1 MRSRTGATKIICF
14 LGIVACCLLQLTAAV
29 QGVSAAPKQVPGAKA
44 GDCGACHGKDKVLPD
59 SHPDTK
65 AMDWKACKACHQ
77 GDKMALAGKMPG
89 SHVHQLTGVNCV
101 GCHGKTE
108 KPEALEMDKCV
119 ACHGSTAKLAEK
131 TAKVKPENPHTSPHY
146 GTELDC
152 NLCHRQHAKSEN
164 YCNQC
169 HSFNFRVP

>member
-44 GDCGACHGKDKVLPD
+44 GG
-59 SHPDTK
+59 
-65 AMDWKACKACHQ
+65 CKACHQ
-77 GDKMALAGKMPG
+77 GDKMALAGTMPG

>member
-59 SHPDTK
+59 SHPVTK
-65 AMDWKACKACHQ
+65 AMDWKGCKACHQ

-108 KPEALEMDKCV
+108 KPARKVGHVTIRASTEAEREARV
-119 ACHGSTAKLAEK
+119 AQVLQVMQET
-131 TAKVKPENPHTSPHY
+131 TS
-146 GTELDC
+146 
-152 NLCHRQHAKSEN
+152 
-164 YCNQC
+164 
-169 HSFNFRVP
+169 